1 MTDPFAQLGVGPD
14 ADDAAIRAAYLEL
27 VRSYSPE
34 NAPER
39 FAVIHAAYQLIRS
52 RDDRLRWRLFDA
64 GRHNSIE
71 TFVEELAC
79 RTPRRRPSLTELLAA
94 ARGR

>member
-1 MTDPFAQLGVGPD
+1 MTDPFAQLGLGPD
-14 ADDAAIRAAYLEL
+14 ADDAAIRSAYLEL
-27 VRSYSPE
+27 VRRYPPE
-34 NAPER
+34 QAPER
-39 FAVIHAAYQLIRS
+39 FAIIRAAYQVLQS

-64 GRHNSIE
+64 GLHYSIE

-94 ARGR
+94 ARAR